1 MIRGLYT
8 IVDNSSVPHL
18 SHRDLALSFLEGGA
32 KILQLRMK
40 GGVRSPE
47 SRVQS
52 PESRVYK
59 VAKEIMR
66 FKSQYEFA
74 FIINDSLDVAKEIGA
89 DGYHG
94 GQDDATIEEARQ
106 LLGPAKIIGHS
117 THSLEEALNAER
129 QGADYVAFGAIY
141 PTQAKGPEHP
151 IVGVERL
158 REVVRAVQLPVVA
171 IGGIGRHNIK
181 EVLATGVASVAMISA
196 LVRSGDRVEETKF
209 FVRLF

>member
-1 MIRGLYT
+1 MIRGLYA

-18 SHRDLALSFLEGGA
+18 SHEELALSFLEGGA

-40 GGVRSPE
+40 NPLGGIYDIAR
-47 SRVQS
+47 
-52 PESRVYK
+52 
-59 VAKEIMR
+59 EIMKL
-66 FKSQYEFA
+66 KSRYEFI
-74 FIINDSLDVAKEIGA
+74 FIINDYLDVAKEIGA

-106 LLGPAKIIGHS
+106 LLGPGKIIGHS
-117 THSLEEALNAER
+117 THSLEEAIEAER
-129 QGADYVAFGAIY
+129 RGADYIGFGAVY
-141 PTQAKGPEHP
+141 PTAAKGPDHP

-158 REVVRAVQLPVVA
+158 REVVRAVRLPVVA

-181 EVLATGVASVAMISA
+181 DVLATGVASVAMISA
-196 LVRSGDRVEETKF
+196 LVRSGDRVEETNF